1 MTFFW
6 NGNRGGPF
14 NKDLEKHK
22 EVCRCQTLDRT
33 RIGYAAWALHTAAHA
48 HKEATHLQSQ
58 ACTIVTCWLNFLVH
72 LQIRSD
78 TGIAFNKK
86 PEMKAKEIAET
97 GVEAL
102 KSGQYHQVHPL
113 TAAQHYVV

>member
-1 MTFFW
+1 MHHCD
-6 NGNRGGPF
+6 GPHVAE
-14 NKDLEKHK
+14 L
-22 EVCRCQTLDRT
+22 
-33 RIGYAAWALHTAAHA
+33 AANV
-48 HKEATHLQSQ
+48 S
-58 ACTIVTCWLNFLVH
+58 

-102 KSGQYHQVHPL
+102 KSGQYHQVWLLEQHLFPGSSPGCVWHVCSL
-113 TAAQHYVV
+113 HSGPAAG